1 MTTLTIGTRGSALA
15 LWQSN
20 WVAGELARLHAGVET
35 ELLTIKTRGD
45 KILDVS
51 LAKVGGKGLFVTEI
65 ENALLSGEADLAV
78 HSLKDVPTAQPE
90 GLCLAAFPERED
102 PLDALVSRDGIP
114 LRELPEGAVIGT
126 SSLRRVAQLR
136 HVRPDLQF
144 VPLRGNVDTRLRKLK
159 EGEADAIIL
168 AAAGLKRLGRQ
179 DAITERLSPEVCLPA
194 AGQGIVCIECRSD
207 DEHTRGLLQGL
218 DSAASRASAAAERHV
233 IAALEGSCQVP
244 IGAFSEIEGDALTV
258 RAVVADLQG
267 ERLVR
272 AEATGSVAAP
282 EATAEVAVARLK
294 EQGADEILAEVLAQE
309 AD

>member
-1 MTTLTIGTRGSALA
+1 MGKLTIGTRGSALA

-20 WVAGELARLHAGVET
+20 WVAGELARLHTGTET
-35 ELLTIKTRGD
+35 QLLTIKTRGD

-78 HSLKDVPTAQPE
+78 HSLKDVPTEQPE
-90 GLCLAAFPERED
+90 GLCLAAFPERGD
-102 PLDALVSRDGIP
+102 PMDALVSREGLP
-114 LRELPEGAVIGT
+114 LRGLPQGATIGT
-126 SSLRRVAQLR
+126 SSLRRVAQLK
-136 HVRPDLQF
+136 HARPDLQF
-144 VPLRGNVDTRLRKLK
+144 APLRGNVDTRLRKLA

-207 DEHTRGLLQGL
+207 DDRTRTLLAAL
-218 DSAASRASAAAERHV
+218 DSPASRVSAAAERHV

-258 RAVVADLQG
+258 RAVVADLEG
-267 ERLVR
+267 KRLVR
-272 AEATGSVAAP
+272 AEATGRVTAP
-282 EATAEVAVARLK
+282 EEAAEAAVARLK
-294 EQGADEILAEVLAQE
+294 EQGAEEILAGVLASE
-309 AD
+309 G